1 MRLWH
6 WGVPPP
12 LPWLRCLFKSAK
24 APDIGLCHNDLQRE
38 RRGGGDRQPG
48 R

>member
-12 LPWLRCLFKSAK
+12 LRGLRCLFKIAK
-24 APDIGLCHNDLQRE
+24 APDCRILVVEPFDT
-38 RRGGGDRQPG
+38 PA
-48 R
+48 